1 MMPAEALLSIG
12 IGALSLL
19 VTVIFYV
26 MSSYKSRIKELEDE
40 NKALSIELKEVRK
53 DYVRRDDMRSELA
66 AVTKSMDE
74 IKDGM
79 KQLLSLVIA
88 AGKFNPK

>member
-79 KQLLSLVIA
+79 KQLLGLVIA
-88 AGKFNPK
+88 AGKYNPK